1 MSRTLVIA
9 ALTALVATSPAA
21 AADRQSAPAKE
32 DRVATEKGKQTKYC
46 LAYEKTTG
54 SRVERTE
61 CRTKAEWADQGVN
74 LDDLDS

>member
-1 MSRTLVIA
+1 MTRTLIIA

-21 AADRQSAPAKE
+21 AADRKSAPDKE
-32 DRVATEKGKQTKYC
+32 NRIATEKGKQTKYC

-54 SRVERTE
+54 SRIERTE
-61 CRTKAEWADQGVN
+61 CRTKAEWAEEGID